1 VKHGEETEIAN
12 FSHVLMMET
21 EMKRATSEMPITDHE
36 GIEEV
41 LELLLL
47 LQVLGLVCII
57 LIRLQ
62 VLVAV
67 TTSKPCKTFVF
78 WRLADSNVVRQIIL
92 AHILRLWSLITSHL
106 VEIFLQE
113 FGCECESSLYDI
125 IPFIINPT
133 YTKISTQP
141 HTMLNREANDAPA
154 IVLFPPQPGP
164 SAKWH
169 VRVIR

>member
-21 EMKRATSEMPITDHE
+21 EMKRTTSEMPITDHE

-62 VLVAV
+62 VLVPV
-67 TTSKPCKTFVF
+67 TSKPCKTFVF
-78 WRLADSNVVRQIIL
+78 
-92 AHILRLWSLITSHL
+92 
-106 VEIFLQE
+106 
-113 FGCECESSLYDI
+113 
-125 IPFIINPT
+125 
-133 YTKISTQP
+133 
-141 HTMLNREANDAPA
+141 
-154 IVLFPPQPGP
+154 
-164 SAKWH
+164 
-169 VRVIR
+169 